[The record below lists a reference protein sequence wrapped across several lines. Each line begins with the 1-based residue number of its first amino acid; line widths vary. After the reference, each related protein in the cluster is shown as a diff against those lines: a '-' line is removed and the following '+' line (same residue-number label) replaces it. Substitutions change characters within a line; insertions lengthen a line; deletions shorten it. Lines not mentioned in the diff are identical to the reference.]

1 MKIWWTLSFPNFKA
15 GLSLV
20 SLHSIIKRMKIN
32 HFATLAFATILIS
45 ACNNAETPKNETA
58 TKVDSPTKAMADGT
72 LKFAYVNTDTL
83 SFKYDMIKD
92 LEEQIVQER
101 LQMENQLQAMV
112 KDLEKDYA
120 DAQRESAGLSQEAL
134 SILQQKLSQKEQGIM
149 QQRDGMEAQLMRSEQ
164 QKTND
169 YLKEIQIF
177 LDEYA
182 KEKGYD
188 MIYGFNGLNNLLYID
203 KSYDIT
209 DEIVDTLN
217 AKYQA
222 QKLTADK

>member
-1 MKIWWTLSFPNFKA
+1 MKIT
-15 GLSLV
+15 
-20 SLHSIIKRMKIN
+20 
-32 HFATLAFATILIS
+32 HFASLAFAALLFS
-45 ACNNAETPKNETA
+45 ACNNTETPVKVETPNVE
-58 TKVDSPTKAMADGT
+58 TPSKAMADGT
-72 LKFAYVNTDTL
+72 LKFAYVNTDSL

-112 KDLEKDYA
+112 RDLENDYTA
-120 DAQRESAGLSQEAL
+120 AQRESAGLSQEAL
-134 SILQQKLSQKEQGIM
+134 GILQQKLSQKEQGIM

-164 QKTND
+164 QKTNE
-169 YLKEIQIF
+169 YLEQIQQF

-182 KEKGYD
+182 KANGYD
-188 MIYGFNGLNNLLYID
+188 MIYGFNGLNNILYID

-209 DEIVDTLN
+209 NQIVDTLN
-217 AKYQA
+217 ARYQA

>member
-1 MKIWWTLSFPNFKA
+1 MKIK
-15 GLSLV
+15 
-20 SLHSIIKRMKIN
+20 
-32 HFATLAFATILIS
+32 HFASLAFATLLIT
-45 ACNNAETPKNETA
+45 ACNDAETPANETSPKID
-58 TKVDSPTKAMADGT
+58 TPTKAMTDGT
-72 LKFAYVNTDTL
+72 LKFAYVNTDSL

-112 KDLEKDYA
+112 RDLEKDYT

-134 SILQQKLSQKEQGIM
+134 GILQQKLAQKEQGIM

-164 QKTND
+164 VKTNE
-169 YLKEIQIF
+169 YLEQIQQF

-182 KEKGYD
+182 KANGYD

-209 DEIVDTLN
+209 NEIVDTLN